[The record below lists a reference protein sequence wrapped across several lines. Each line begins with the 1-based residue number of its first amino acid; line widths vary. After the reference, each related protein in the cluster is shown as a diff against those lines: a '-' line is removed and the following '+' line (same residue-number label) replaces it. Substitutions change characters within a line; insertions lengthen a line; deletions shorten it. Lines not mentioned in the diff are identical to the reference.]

1 MNWIDGVLISLLLT
15 SVIVGARKG
24 LIRELMA
31 FLVFF
36 VAIIISVNY
45 LDRFAVWVYD
55 KSGFTPL
62 LSAFISFILLLAI
75 SYIAFKV
82 VGLAFYKIAD
92 IKSSGK
98 TDQMGGAL
106 VGFLRGWV
114 AIGFLTVLVFM
125 LPMPNAFYS
134 SFENSFLGPSVAKTI
149 PLLYDSTA
157 KIHPRNPSFMA
168 QMEKS
173 LLIETP
179 GGQPSEDRQQVQQ
192 VMYQMERFFNSD
204 FKRH

>member
-1 MNWIDGVLISLLLT
+1 MNWIDGVLIILLLT
-15 SVIVGARKG
+15 SVIVGAKKG

-45 LDRFAVWVYD
+45 LDRFAVWVND

-75 SYIAFKV
+75 SYVAFKV

-106 VGFLRGWV
+106 IGFLRGWV
-114 AIGFLTVLVFM
+114 AIGFLTVLIFM
-125 LPMPNAFYS
+125 LPMPSSFYNA
-134 SFENSFLGPSVAKTI
+134 FENSFLGPSVAKTI

-157 KIHPRNPSFMA
+157 KIHPKNPSFMD
-168 QMEKS
+168 QMAKS
-173 LLIETP
+173 LLIGSP
-179 GGQPSEDRQQVQQ
+179 GGTPSEECQQVQQ

>member
-1 MNWIDGVLISLLLT
+1 MNWIDGVLIILLLS

-55 KSGFTPL
+55 KSGFSPL
-62 LSAFISFILLLAI
+62 LSAFMSFILLLAM
-75 SYIAFKV
+75 SYVAFKV
-82 VGLAFYKIAD
+82 LGIVFYKIAN

-106 VGFLRGWV
+106 IGFLRGWV

-125 LPMPNAFYS
+125 LPMPNGFYI

-157 KIHPRNPSFMA
+157 KIHPRNPKFMA

-173 LLIETP
+173 LLIESP
-179 GGQPSEDRQQVQQ
+179 GGQPSEDRQQVQE
-192 VMYQMERFFNSD
+192 VMYQMERFFNSE
-204 FKRH
+204 FKSQ

>member
-1 MNWIDGVLISLLLT
+1 MNWIDGVLIILLLT

-62 LSAFISFILLLAI
+62 LSAFISFVLLLAI
-75 SYIAFKV
+75 SYVAFTV
-82 VGLAFYKIAD
+82 VGMAFYRIAS

-106 VGFLRGWV
+106 IGFLRGWV

-125 LPMPNAFYS
+125 LPMPNSFYS

-157 KIHPRNPSFMA
+157 RIHPRNPSFMA

-173 LLIETP
+173 LLLERP

-192 VMYQMERFFNSD
+192 VIYQMERFFNSD

>member
-1 MNWIDGVLISLLLT
+1 MNWVDGVLIILLLS

-24 LIRELMA
+24 LIRDLIA

-55 KSGFTPL
+55 KSGFSPL
-62 LSAFISFILLLAI
+62 LSAFMSFILLLAM
-75 SYIAFKV
+75 SYVAFKILGIV
-82 VGLAFYKIAD
+82 FYKIAA
-92 IKSSGK
+92 IKNTGT

-106 VGFLRGWV
+106 IGFLRGWI
-114 AIGFLTVLVFM
+114 AIGFYTVLVFM
-125 LPMPNAFYS
+125 LPLPNAFYN
-134 SFENSFLGPSVAKTI
+134 SFENSFLGPAVAKTI

-157 KIHPRNPSFMA
+157 RIHPRNPKFMA

-173 LLIETP
+173 LLLESP
-179 GGQPSEDRQQVQQ
+179 GGAPSEERQQVQE
-192 VMYQMERFFNSD
+192 VMYQMQRFFDSE
-204 FKRH
+204 FKRQ